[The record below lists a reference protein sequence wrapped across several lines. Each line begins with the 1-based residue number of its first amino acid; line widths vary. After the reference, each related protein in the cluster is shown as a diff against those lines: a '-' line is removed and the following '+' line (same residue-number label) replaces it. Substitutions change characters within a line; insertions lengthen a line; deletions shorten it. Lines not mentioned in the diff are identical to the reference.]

1 MTGSDATTAAP
12 AHSATPDS
20 RHQRREEVH
29 PIELFASRFPL
40 VARPRPVCTPLAQR
54 VADLCDRARA
64 AERDSD
70 LAAASAV
77 HNLAALLASDCG
89 LPDLAR
95 QWCHRHANV
104 YLRAHPLGAQ
114 AARHALEP
122 LINLARLHI
131 RGGQGRRAA
140 DLVDALYT
148 AVSTRVDATVDGVEI
163 PAHLTDSQEAHQ
175 QVRRWLWA
183 VLLATGSRAL
193 AAAGLWQEACQRLG
207 DYRGIGHRMLDGRQ
221 IAVIAHIVS
230 RDSGGARVLLDD
242 TEPGEP
248 WENAVTACLTLHC
261 RRGSPDDADP
271 GFLLDKYHVLDIS
284 ASSLAVFHTRLGLS
298 FIDALGAVGNPHAR
312 RIATGLIG
320 SPAASRD
327 GYVARD
333 LLDHSGCRGLL
344 TTAQVQELNDL
355 VDACALNRG
364 TLPAALL
371 DDLTTALTSAEK
383 TIARIVSR

>member
-131 RGGQGRRAA
+131 RDGRGGCAS
-140 DLVDALYT
+140 DLIDTLYT
-148 AVSTRVDATVDGVEI
+148 AVSSCASATVDSVEL
-163 PAHLTDSQEAHQ
+163 PARLTDSREAHQ

-183 VLLATGSRAL
+183 VMLATTSRAL
-193 AAAGLWQEACQRLG
+193 ATAGLWQEAYKRLR
-207 DYRGIGHRMLDGRQ
+207 DHRGIGRRMLDGRQ
-221 IAVIAHIVS
+221 VAVIAHAA
-230 RDSGGARVLLDD
+230 SGDGDGALALLED

-248 WENAVTACLTLHC
+248 WENAVTACLTIRC
-261 RRGSPDDADP
+261 RRSGSDDAGLGP
-271 GFLLDKYHVLDIS
+271 LLDLYYMLDTS
-284 ASSLAVFHTRLGLS
+284 APGLAVFHTRLGLS
-298 FIDALGAVGNPHAR
+298 FIDALGTADNPHAY
-312 RIATGLIG
+312 RIAAGLIRRT
-320 SPAASRD
+320 AASQD
-327 GYVARD
+327 GYAARD
-333 LLDHSGCRGLL
+333 LLDHGGCRNLL
-344 TTAQVQELNDL
+344 TSAQAQELNAL
-355 VDACALNRG
+355 VDTCALGRG

-371 DDLTTALTSAEK
+371 DDLTTALTSAEE
-383 TIARIVSR
+383 TITRIVSR